1 MGLRNLMGGAVL
13 AVVAFA
19 PLSGAVAAPQMLGL
33 TVASAT
39 PLHCADG
46 VCSAEFSAI
55 CLQEKRKMPRP
66 GARYAALDPER
77 IILHVRKAD
86 GSTVRMAGGALIRI
100 NTARAHFAVTI
111 SVPEAAKK
119 TLGATRLAVS
129 IGRDVTL
136 VPVVTT
142 ADSANYSLREIAHAR
157 RVLRPAARDL
167 IDGKNEDAVSA
178 RILNKLI
185 NGSRDTAMRR
195 EGLWER
201 TVGAKHKLD
210 TKVPGVQTAAKNY
223 KMCQTMP
230 RTKGFFRSCLKLFHD
245 GHMSRLNLRY
255 WSVVGAGS

>member
-1 MGLRNLMGGAVL
+1 MGLRNLMGGVVL
-13 AVVAFA
+13 AAVAFA
-19 PLSGAVAAPQMLGL
+19 PVSGAVAAPQMLGL

-39 PLHCADG
+39 PLHCEDG

-55 CLQEKRKMPRP
+55 CLQEKREMPRP
-66 GARYAALDPER
+66 GARYAAVDPER

-86 GSTVRMAGGALIRI
+86 GSTVRLAGGSLIRI

-111 SVPEAAKK
+111 SVPEAAMK

-136 VPVVTT
+136 LPVVTT
-142 ADSANYSLREIAHAR
+142 ADSANYSPREIAHAT
-157 RVLRPAARDL
+157 RVLRPTARGL
-167 IDGKNEDAVSA
+167 IDGKNENAVSA

-185 NGSRDTAMRR
+185 NGSRDLAMGR

-210 TKVPGVQTAAKNY
+210 TEAPGAQMAAKHY
-223 KMCQTMP
+223 KLCQTMP
-230 RTKGFFRSCLKLFHD
+230 RTRSFFRSCLMFFHD
-245 GHMSRLNLRY
+245 GHMSRLNRRY
-255 WSVVGAGS
+255 WNVVGAGS